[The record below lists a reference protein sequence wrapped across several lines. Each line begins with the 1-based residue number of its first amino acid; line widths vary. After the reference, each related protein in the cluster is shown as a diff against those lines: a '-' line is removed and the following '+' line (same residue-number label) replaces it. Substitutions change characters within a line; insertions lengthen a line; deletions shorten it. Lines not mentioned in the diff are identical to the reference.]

1 MSTTE
6 SVESVESL
14 SQEIV
19 VELSTVLAALK
30 QFDCAD
36 LFKVIKAATMEAEK
50 RSKSESKPKK
60 DPSAPKQP
68 TPKQLQKSTAWVK
81 FTLMNATQVGW
92 EEFIVCNRKSGEEI
106 LMPASVEKDG
116 KHVYPNGKE
125 MILTHAMSLSKQR
138 WAPKAKEGTH
148 EELYNEFSASF
159 DAQIAMEPEELEKCA
174 EELPPIVRKTAE
186 EKAAELAAKKAELE
200 EAKAVAKMAR
210 ESAAELKKQAK
221 AAEKESEK
229 AKKAAAKAPKVPAAA
244 VKVPVVVKVAA
255 PVAVKAAEKPVEVA
269 VVAVK
274 AAEKPV
280 EVKVPVAATS
290 NGPLGKLLNQ
300 SVAKA
305 AAKEPAVVPAKAPTG
320 VWRNRPQAV
329 KPVVWSCPAD
339 GAVHPWTYKGTK
351 YLRNSDHQVWLE
363 EADGGCGDWC
373 GVYLIDDDRIDD
385 SVEEPDFE

>member
-36 LFKVIKAATMEAEK
+36 LFKVIKAATVEAEK

-60 DPSAPKQP
+60 DASAPKQP

-81 FTLMNATQVGW
+81 FTLMTATECGW

-106 LMPASVEKDG
+106 LMPASVEIDG
-116 KHVYPNGKE
+116 KHVYPDGKP

-159 DAQIAMEPEELEKCA
+159 DAQIAMEPEELEEFAK
-174 EELPPIVRKTAE
+174 ELPLIVRKTAE
-186 EKAAELAAKKAELE
+186 EKAAEVAAKKAELE
-200 EAKAVAKMAR
+200 EAKAIAKAAR

-221 AAEKESEK
+221 AAEKEAEK
-229 AKKAAAKAPKVPAAA
+229 QAKAAQKAAAKAPAAAIKTVAVVKPAAA
-244 VKVPVVVKVAA
+244 VKAPAAAVKAPAAAVKAPAVKTVAKPVKVA
-255 PVAVKAAEKPVEVA
+255 
-269 VVAVK
+269 
-274 AAEKPV
+274 
-280 EVKVPVAATS
+280 VP
-290 NGPLGKLLNQ
+290 
-300 SVAKA
+300 
-305 AAKEPAVVPAKAPTG
+305 
-320 VWRNRPQAV
+320 
-329 KPVVWSCPAD
+329 VWSCPAD
-339 GAVHPWTYKGTK
+339 GAVHPWTYKGAK
-351 YLRNSDHQVWLE
+351 YLRNSDHQVWRE
-363 EADGGCGDWC
+363 EADGSCGDWC
-373 GVYLIDDDRIDD
+373 GVYLIDGDRIDD

>member
-36 LFKVIKAATMEAEK
+36 LFKVIKAATQEAEK

-81 FTLMNATQVGW
+81 FTQMIAMENGW
-92 EEFIVCNRKSGEEI
+92 EEFIVRNKKSGEEI

-159 DAQIAMEPEELEKCA
+159 DAQIAMEPEELEEFAK
-174 EELPPIVRKTAE
+174 ELPPLIVRKTAE
-186 EKAAELAAKKAELE
+186 EKAAEVAAKKAELE
-200 EAKAVAKMAR
+200 EAKAIAKAAR

-221 AAEKESEK
+221 IAEKEAEK
-229 AKKAAAKAPKVPAAA
+229 QAKAAAKATKAPT
-244 VKVPVVVKVAA
+244 VVVKVVKAAPAKAVAPAKAPAAAEPIAAA
-255 PVAVKAAEKPVEVA
+255 PVAAE
-269 VVAVK
+269 
-274 AAEKPV
+274 
-280 EVKVPVAATS
+280 
-290 NGPLGKLLNQ
+290 
-300 SVAKA
+300 
-305 AAKEPAVVPAKAPTG
+305 PAKAPAAPAKAVAPVAAAPAKAPAG
-320 VWRNRPQAV
+320 AWRNRPQAV

>member
-81 FTLMNATQVGW
+81 FTQMIAMERGW
-92 EEFIVCNRKSGEEI
+92 EEFIVRNKKSGEEI

-159 DAQIAMEPEELEKCA
+159 DAQIAMEPEELEEFAK
-174 EELPPIVRKTAE
+174 ELPPIVRKTAE
-186 EKAAELAAKKAELE
+186 EKAAEVAAKKAEIE

-221 AAEKESEK
+221 AAEKEAEK
-229 AKKAAAKAPKVPAAA
+229 QAKAEAKAAAKAPKVTAA
-244 VKVPVVVKVAA
+244 VKVPVVV
-255 PVAVKAAEKPVEVA
+255 PVAVKAAEKPVEVK
-269 VVAVK
+269 VPVAVK

-300 SVAKA
+300 SVAKP
-305 AAKEPAVVPAKAPTG
+305 AAKEPAVVAAKAPTG
-320 VWRNRPQAV
+320 VWRNRPQAA
-329 KPVVWSCPAD
+329 KPLVWSCPAD
-339 GAVHPWTYKGTK
+339 GAVHPWAYKGAK
-351 YLRNSDHQVWLE
+351 YLRNSDHQVWRE
-363 EADGGCGDWC
+363 DADGGCGDWC
-373 GVYLIDDDRIDD
+373 GVYLIDGDRIDD